1 MTYDVE
7 KEMVLK
13 IGVMPV
19 IDYLQEN
26 HIWVDPDGDM
36 DPMELLNYTAQIV
49 QAKEVPKE
57 DILNWL
63 NPIKIIAADIYGS
76 GVPSDTLEDT
86 EADTSNEINKDSL
99 DVIGKICGFQS
110 WPVTEQGN
118 GPFTSDI
125 SQNNVGSLSGI
136 ITRSPIDQYG
146 DITISPPVNSP
157 MDNHVALL
165 DMIGLSEPDVD
176 LITEDDINPEVLGD
190 LVGQYIKLYKDK
202 PIDLVGPVYH
212 RIQFMKEDMPQP
224 LSTGAV
230 LALAKEFTDL
240 GFFTD
245 VTTSPFTGVE
255 NNVIHIGLMFTVIH
269 SEHEL
274 IIHL

>member
-1 MTYDVE
+1 MTYEAE

-19 IDYLQEN
+19 IEYLQEN
-26 HIWVDPDGDM
+26 HIWIDPDGDM
-36 DPMELLNYTAQIV
+36 DPLELLNYTAQIV
-49 QAKEVPKE
+49 QAKEVSE
-57 DILNWL
+57 HDIVRWL
-63 NPIKIIAADIYGS
+63 NPIKVLAHTLDEKDVDQFDLVSAISNTNLSITAGDI
-76 GVPSDTLEDT
+76 
-86 EADTSNEINKDSL
+86 SL
-99 DVIGKICGFQS
+99 DNLGTITGSQI

-118 GPFTSDI
+118 GPTMI
-125 SQNNVGSLSGI
+125 PL
-136 ITRSPIDQYG
+136 
-146 DITISPPVNSP
+146 NSP

-165 DMIGLSEPDVD
+165 DTIGLSEPDVD
-176 LITEDDINPEVLGD
+176 LITEDDINPDVLGD

-202 PIDLVGPVYH
+202 PIDPVGPVYH
-212 RIQFMKEDMPQP
+212 RIQFMKEDMSQP
-224 LSTGAV
+224 LSTGAT
-230 LALAKEFTDL
+230 LALAKEFTQL

-245 VTTSPFTGVE
+245 VTTSPFTGVD